1 MDLPISVDLK
11 TVSTSSVFGAC
22 VGVAT
27 KRLTGDAL
35 YGAGLGIMGLQVLSY
50 CGYIKVD
57 WLAIERDVVRVAD
70 QNGDG
75 KLDMKDVKIAFHR
88 FMDIMK
94 TGIPNLAG
102 FTTGFL
108 IGVKY
113 IA

>member
-1 MDLPISVDLK
+1 MKSISA
-11 TVSTSSVFGAC
+11 SSVFGAC

-57 WLAIERDVVRVAD
+57 WLAIERDLVRVAD

-75 KLDMKDVKIAFHR
+75 KLDTKDLKIVAQR
-88 FMDIMK
+88 FVEIMK
-94 TGIPNLAG
+94 TGIPNAAG
-102 FTTGFL
+102 FMTGFAV
-108 IGVKY
+108 GVKFL
-113 IA
+113 A